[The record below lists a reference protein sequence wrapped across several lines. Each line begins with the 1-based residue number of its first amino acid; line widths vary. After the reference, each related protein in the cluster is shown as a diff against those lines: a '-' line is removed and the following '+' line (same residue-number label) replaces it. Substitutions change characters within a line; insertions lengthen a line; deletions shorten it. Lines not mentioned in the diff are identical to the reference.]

1 MQVTLDPQKLKEMTV
16 IKTVAEVYRTLDK
29 LAIRKEYH
37 EALVRK
43 GVDLD
48 YIVEGIKGLCETAP
62 QPTVRLAGYKT
73 LLKSIGLEEYKE
85 DKVETGKGWEEM
97 VREMAQKEASGEEV
111 FDGEIEDYEVIEP
124 EIPED
129 EKQKRL
135 IEREAGISIY
145 DE

>member
-1 MQVTLDPQKLKEMTV
+1 MQVTLDPQKLKEMTG

-48 YIVEGIKGLCETAP
+48 YIVDGIKGLCKDAP
-62 QPTVRLAGYKT
+62 QAAVRLAGYKT

-97 VREMAQKEASGEEV
+97 VREMAQKEASGENVIEGEV
-111 FDGEIEDYEVIEP
+111 EDYEVIEP
-124 EIPED
+124 VIPED
-129 EKQKRL
+129 ERQKRL
-135 IEREAGISIY
+135 IEREAGLSIY